1 MPRRVPPSTST
12 LARDGRIVPWLAAE
26 GPLSYSPEAPPE
38 RDYFFQYNRV
48 LPGIFP
54 DGANLRR
61 QRYFG
66 AQLKTDARHALRFW
80 QLAREGTV
88 EHVTLVMGTVA
99 ESSITAPLA
108 VYLMDAGPMS
118 WRGSAHV
125 YVFIQHG
132 SLQLI
137 STDDQPELEASMLTL
152 YRGVQEAKTFRHLRI
167 DRTSEKHLATWQRY
181 AALQAHVLSDSVR
194 SFNSIHDRT
203 KRCETNHIRDQS
215 WVTDDI
221 ARDHGLD
228 IDGEGFD
235 AALWSTTHQSFALE
249 RWVAENKFGPHFVVG
264 RTPLGN
270 VRLSTFF
277 AGEHEV
283 RIIDPGQLE
292 IVERHGCDVELRD
305 V

>member
-1 MPRRVPPSTST
+1 MS
-12 LARDGRIVPWLAAE
+12 DGRIVPWLAAE

-54 DGANLRR
+54 EGANLRR

-66 AQLKTDARHALRFW
+66 AQFKTDAHQALRFW
-80 QLAREGTV
+80 QLAREGAA
-88 EHVTLVMGTVA
+88 EQIALVMGTIA
-99 ESSITAPLA
+99 ASSIAAPLA
-108 VYLMDAGPMS
+108 IYRMDTGPMS
-118 WRGSAHV
+118 WRGSDHL
-125 YVFIQHG
+125 YVLMQHG
-132 SLQLI
+132 SLQFV
-137 STDDQPELEASMLTL
+137 STDDQPELEAGMLTL
-152 YRGVQEAKTFRHLRI
+152 YRDVQKAKTFRHFRLN
-167 DRTSEKHLATWQRY
+167 EAHEEQLATWQRY
-181 AALQAHVLSDSVR
+181 TALQAHVLSDSVR

-203 KRCETNHIRDQS
+203 KRCETGHIRDQS

-221 ARDHGLD
+221 ARSHDLD
-228 IDGEGFD
+228 IDGDGFD

-283 RIIDPGQLE
+283 RIIDPNQ
-292 IVERHGCDVELRD
+292 VEFVEQHGCTVDMRRS
-305 V
+305 